1 MARRITQC
9 SCGMGGVTK
18 QAKVLFISLQEQWLV
33 QSACDLFMTL
43 VRSLCSSSV
52 SKDAL
57 AFLPLIE
64 EFSIRQDTEFSF
76 VSSASILAAIM
87 NDQTTNVL
95 EPYRP

>member
-1 MARRITQC
+1 
-9 SCGMGGVTK
+9 MGGVTK
-18 QAKVLFISLQEQWLV
+18 QAKVLFISLQEQCLV

-43 VRSLCSSSV
+43 VRSLCSSNV

-76 VSSASILAAIM
+76 VSSASILAAII